1 MTAVIR
7 AQAFLAVTN
16 MGSNCIDNLNYIEKD
31 KVQSTTDSVILWEAS
46 CGYYATAVQSL
57 VDLASGFEDSVQK
70 EPEADQTVTGDFK
83 LIFDGLSFASS
94 IAPNEL
100 SIKSKANGGL
110 DITADTNGLTT
121 VKAKGVPVQSY
132 DENGVQMLESLK
144 MPLSYASTDVNDV
157 VVKAELTEVDQKVE
171 SIPETYFASF
181 LVSNNVS
188 IVGQLDII
196 ALPLDSVFKD
206 DDCFSHINGSN
217 EITVLKEGVLRV
229 SGLMSY
235 FSNVAGDNCRAVGRN
250 VFDVNGEADDAGL
263 TVGGYIRGI
272 DSDESSTASSTG
284 VSFYR
289 QVSAG
294 DVISWRGGINKVD
307 SASTNQNFT
316 ICGEVSLGIPVAL
329 SRLFMELTEL

>member
-1 MTAVIR
+1 MFA
-7 AQAFLAVTN
+7 N
-16 MGSNCIDNLNYIEKD
+16 NKD
-31 KVQSTTDSVILWEAS
+31 CRQYQYGEQPEISSLDDLFTLYGPCGFYGVSAKVVS
-46 CGYYATAVQSL
+46 
-57 VDLASGFEDSVQK
+57 DLASGLDKSVRL
-70 EPEADQTVTGDFK
+70 EPTANQEILGDFD
-83 LIFDGLSFASS
+83 LTFTGFSLLTAIRPGSLSLVSRS
-94 IAPNEL
+94 
-100 SIKSKANGGL
+100 NGGL
-110 DITADTNGLTT
+110 SAVTNADGSTLF
-121 VKAKGVPVQSY
+121 KSKGVDVVRY

-188 IVGQLDII
+188 IVGQSVII

-250 VFDVNGEADDAGL
+250 VFNVNGETDDAGV

-272 DSDESSTASSTG
+272 DADESSTVSSTG

-294 DVISWRGGINKVD
+294 DVISWRGGMNKVD